1 MLTRIRENL
10 STWVI
15 TVLVILIAIPLV
27 FMGLGDYQSAG
38 TQYAIKINDQTISNS
53 QIDQEVFQYRQALQK
68 NFGGQI
74 PPVYTDNFIKDLTV
88 NYIVRTTLLDQMSRD
103 MGLAFHN
110 KSIIEEIYNT
120 SAFKDQGEFNA
131 DLYKSQLFR
140 LNMAPEVYESYVY
153 QKGITNQLRQ
163 SITETSILTN
173 YEKNSLIK
181 NRFQER
187 VINYKVFDVENYRKG
202 IEPTT
207 SQINEV
213 YEENKDLFL
222 EPAYSRYRYLDINRK
237 NIIDSTLVDEKS
249 IYEAYQINLDDGLY
263 TKPNKYE
270 IMHILI
276 DNNQS
281 GNSNLSE
288 LADKIYSDL
297 NNDISFKDVISRY
310 DAISSESRDNQGYM
324 GKFILE
330 DLPKSFSSAI
340 LTLKPGEI
348 SKPFISKSGIH
359 IVSVKSIQ
367 KGETED
373 FNSVKL
379 NLEREIKQDLGSKKY
394 YKLIDE
400 ITDAIYSGNNDLS
413 YYSQLLQTDVKESQ
427 KISINQGQGIFS
439 YPHVREELFKE
450 IYSDQKNITPPIFI
464 DDDRFIVAQ
473 TSESISEQ
481 QLPLEEAEPLI
492 REILIN
498 RISNE
503 KLLLSAEES
512 RNSLN
517 AGIKNPDNTFSAFIG
532 TSDSDQINDDLKK
545 VFFNSNPT
553 IGYQI
558 TNLSKDKIVLFN
570 IETINFPIKP
580 KNDDNYKDFMSFT
593 KNTASESDF
602 DRFYNMFKDQSQ
614 VEVSESI
621 YEN

>member
-74 PPVYTDNFIKDLTV
+74 PPVYTDNFIKELTV

-103 MGLAFHN
+103 LGLAFHN

-120 SAFKDQGEFNA
+120 SAFKDQGKFNT

-187 VINYKVFDVENYRKG
+187 VINYKVLDVENYRKG

-222 EPAYSRYRYLDINRK
+222 EPAYSRFRYLDIKRK
-237 NIIDSTLVDEKS
+237 NIINETLVDEKS

-281 GNSNLSE
+281 GNSNISE
-288 LADKIYSDL
+288 LVDKIYSDL
-297 NNDISFKDVISRY
+297 NNDISFKDVVSRY
-310 DAISSESRDNQGYM
+310 NVSSESKENQGYM

-330 DLPKSFSSAI
+330 DLPKSFSSII

-348 SKPFISKSGIH
+348 SKPFISKSGTH

-367 KGETED
+367 EGETED
-373 FNSVKL
+373 FDSVKL
-379 NLEREIKQDLGSKKY
+379 NLEKTIKQDLGSRKY
-394 YKLIDE
+394 YKLIDD

-413 YYSQLLQTDVKESQ
+413 YYSQLLKTDVKESQ

-464 DDDRFIVAQ
+464 DDDRFILAQ
-473 TSESISEQ
+473 TSQSIGEQ
-481 QLPLEEAEPLI
+481 QLPLEEAVPLI
-492 REILIN
+492 KEILIN
-498 RISNE
+498 RISSE
-503 KLLLSAEES
+503 KLLLSAEET
-512 RNSLN
+512 RDNLN
-517 AGIKNPDNTFSAFIG
+517 AGIKNPDNTFNSFVG
-532 TSDSDQINDDLKK
+532 TSDSGQINEDLKK

-558 TNLSKDKIVLFN
+558 INLSKDKIVIFN

-602 DRFYNMFKDQSQ
+602 DRFYNMFKDQSE
-614 VEVSESI
+614 VEVNESI